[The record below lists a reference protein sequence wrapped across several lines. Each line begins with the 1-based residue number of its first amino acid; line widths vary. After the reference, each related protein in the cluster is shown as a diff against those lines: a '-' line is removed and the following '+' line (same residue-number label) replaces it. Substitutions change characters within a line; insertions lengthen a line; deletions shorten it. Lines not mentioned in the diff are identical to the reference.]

1 MNALRLWIAVLAGT
15 AFCAGLAGGLYWG
28 ERRALASE
36 VGGSHSDVYRRM
48 FEAEFDL
55 APERRRLFEELLER
69 YDEEV
74 EEIRQRALARSVS
87 ALEDDLAALGVRY
100 RDAIR
105 NRVLPDEGQQE
116 HFDRLVA
123 QTTPPPARR

>member
-1 MNALRLWIAVLAGT
+1 MNPLRVWICVLAGT

-28 ERRALASE
+28 ERRAAASE
-36 VGGSHSDVYRRM
+36 LTGSHSEVYRRM
-48 FEAEFDL
+48 FEEEFAL
-55 APERRRLFEELLER
+55 SAERRRLFEQLLER

-74 EEIRQRALARSVS
+74 EEVRQRALARSVS
-87 ALEDDLAALGVRY
+87 QLEGDLAALGVRY

-105 NRVLPDEGQQE
+105 NHVLPSDQQQ

-123 QTTPPPARR
+123 QTTPPPTRR

>member
-1 MNALRLWIAVLAGT
+1 MNALRAWIGVLAGT

-28 ERRALASE
+28 ERRAAADALTGDYSE
-36 VGGSHSDVYRRM
+36 AYRRM

-55 APERRRLFEELLER
+55 SPERRRLFEALLER
-69 YDEEV
+69 YDDEV
-74 EEIRQRALARSVS
+74 EEVRQRALAQSVIQ
-87 ALEDDLAALGVRY
+87 LEEDLAALGVRY

-105 NRVLPDEGQQE
+105 NHVLPDDQQA

-123 QTTPPPARR
+123 QATPPPTRR